1 MIRSMEYARA
11 AGDVNSFR
19 APMRRS
25 FRTLAFLCAVC
36 ALSAPGASAQT
47 ISPDLARSMDEWY
60 ARSRRI
66 APGQWGVAVA
76 TSTGRVLWT
85 VNPEAQLIPA
95 STAKIFTTGFARGI
109 VGPDARI
116 ATRVLGRGHLDSA
129 GAWIGA
135 WGLELNGDPTL
146 ERTVRSG
153 PMLRDLAKKLSA
165 AGVRELRGPMDLT
178 STTGTTDTRIPAVW
192 GDRYVGQLY
201 APPVG
206 CVTLH
211 ENRVGWSLRPA
222 GVLGAPP
229 TIVYAIPAGSE
240 ALVKVTARTVPGS
253 GRKLTLT
260 ALPDGLWELSG
271 TIGIRSRIAGVSTTS
286 QRPDLVLRE
295 AWGAALSR
303 AGIRWVRD
311 GKPTRPG
318 LLERADV
325 LAEVTSAPFDSL
337 AMMVNRR
344 SLNIGA
350 EALLRWADG
359 SSNAAERLTRHVQ
372 AIVGAGAAVRLV
384 DGSGLSPL
392 DRVSPLTQALY
403 LARLPRTPGL
413 EAFPTLLPA
422 NGHGTLRHFGRG
434 VLPAGVMRAKTGTLD
449 SVSALAGY
457 LGRRDGVLVIST
469 IYNGPRSRTAKRQ
482 QWNLFRLLG
491 AGGMDL
497 ATAAEESET
506 QLGGEEEG
514 GVRH

>member
-1 MIRSMEYARA
+1 M
-11 AGDVNSFR
+11 
-19 APMRRS
+19 MRRAWW
-25 FRTLAFLCAVC
+25 TPAFLAALG
-36 ALSAPGASAQT
+36 ALSPRSAAAQA
-47 ISPDLARSMDEWY
+47 ISADLARSLDDWY
-60 ARSRRI
+60 ARSQRV

-76 TSTGRVLWT
+76 TSTGRVLWSA
-85 VNPEAQLIPA
+85 NPQTQLVPA
-95 STAKIFTTGFARGI
+95 STAKIFTTGFARSI
-109 VGPDARI
+109 VGADARI
-116 ATRVLGRGHLDSA
+116 ATRVVGRGHLDST
-129 GAWIGA
+129 GVWVGA

-153 PMLRDLAKKLSA
+153 PMLRDLAKRLKE

-178 STTGTTDTRIPAVW
+178 STTGSTDTRIPAVW
-192 GDRYVGQLY
+192 GERYVGQLY

-206 CVTLH
+206 AVTLH
-211 ENRVGWSLRPA
+211 ENRVGWSLKPA
-222 GVLGAPP
+222 GAIGAPP
-229 TIVYAIPAGSE
+229 TVVYAIPAGAE

-253 GRKLTLT
+253 GQKLTLVT
-260 ALPDGLWELSG
+260 LPDGTWELSG
-271 TIGIRSRIAGVSTTS
+271 TIGVGSRIAGVSTIAE
-286 QRPDLVLRE
+286 RADLVLRE

-303 AGIRWVRD
+303 AGIRWDRN
-311 GKPTRPG
+311 GKASRPG
-318 LLERADV
+318 ILERASV
-325 LAEVTSAPFDSL
+325 LAEVNSAPFDSL

-359 SSNAAERLTRHVQ
+359 SSNAAERLTRHVEE
-372 AIVGAGAAVRLV
+372 IVGAGAAVKLV

-403 LARLPRTPGL
+403 LARLPRVHGL
-413 EAFPTLLPA
+413 ESFPTLLPA
-422 NGHGTLRHFGRG
+422 NGHGTLRHFSRG
-434 VLPAGVMRAKTGTLD
+434 VLPVGVMRAKTGTLD

-491 AGGMDL
+491 AGGVDL
-497 ATAAEESET
+497 ATATEESET
-506 QLGGEEEG
+506 QLGGDEEAG